1 MNLNRKIHVAAML
14 FLAAQAS
21 FAQVKIGVTLSSTG
35 PAASLGIP
43 EKQAVLLMPKKL
55 GGFDVEYIILD
66 DASDATT
73 ARKNVLQFTTQ
84 DRVDAIIGSSTSP
97 ATLANIEVAGESRTP
112 LISLGAASSIIEP
125 MDANRRWVFKTPY
138 NDSTTAKAT
147 VADMKKKHIKS
158 VAFIGADDG
167 YGESWL
173 KELNAAMVGTG
184 MVLVAQERFA
194 PRDSSVVAQV
204 LKVLAAKP
212 DTVLI
217 AASGTP
223 AATPEI
229 ALRDRGFKGIVYQTT
244 GVLNQDFIRVGGKS
258 VEGTLVAGAPVAVAS
273 ELPDSHP
280 AKKAASMLATR
291 WKSAYGTSEVNAFS
305 GYAWDAYLVLD
316 SAVAVTAR
324 SAKPGAVEFRT
335 ALREAL
341 ERSHDVVTTD
351 GVVNM
356 SVTDHNGYAPDAPS
370 MLIVRNGEWHLAK

>member
-1 MNLNRKIHVAAML
+1 MKLNRKMRVTAL
-14 FLAAQAS
+14 LCLATQAS

-55 GGFDVEYIILD
+55 GGLDVDYIILD

-73 ARKNVLQFTTQ
+73 ARKNMLQFTTQ
-84 DRVDAIIGSSTSP
+84 DHVDAIIGSSTTP
-97 ATLANIEVAGESRTP
+97 ATLANLEVAGESRTP
-112 LISLGAASSIIEP
+112 LISLGAASSIVEP

-147 VADMKKKHIKS
+147 VADMQKKQIKS

-173 KELNAAMVGTG
+173 KELKAAMAGTG

-194 PRDSSVVAQV
+194 SRDSSVVAQV

-223 AATPEI
+223 SAAPEI

-258 VEGTLVAGAPVAVAS
+258 VEGTLVAGAPVTVS
-273 ELPDSHP
+273 GELPDTHP
-280 AKKAASMLATR
+280 AKRSAATLAKK
-291 WKSAYGTSEVNAFS
+291 WENAYGTAEVNAFG
-305 GYAWDAYLVLD
+305 GYAWDAYLLLD
-316 SAVAVTAR
+316 SSVAVASR
-324 SAKPGAVEFRT
+324 SAKPGTAEFRT
-335 ALREAL
+335 ALRDAL
-341 ERSHDVVTTD
+341 ERCHGVATTD

-356 SVTDHNGYAPDAPS
+356 SETDHNGYAPDAPS
-370 MLIVRNGEWHLAK
+370 LLIVRNGGWHLAK